1 MEENL
6 QPSETTQTTQMSDK
20 AKKNI
25 GVIVS
30 FFVVLLV
37 VSVVLISRLYPHAKQ
52 QEQLTTNAASPV
64 ANVLYQNKI
73 SPKPTLDTSD
83 AQLDK
88 DLQDAQNSLNT
99 LDTGIT
105 NSAQ

>member
-1 MEENL
+1 MEEN
-6 QPSETTQTTQMSDK
+6 QQTAKITETTQMSSK

-37 VSVVLISRLYPHAKQ
+37 VSVVLVSRLYPHAKQ
-52 QEQLTTNAASPV
+52 QEQLTTNAAAPV
-64 ANVLYQNKI
+64 ADVMYQNKI
-73 SPKPTLDTSD
+73 SPTPTLDTSD

-88 DLQDAQNSLNT
+88 DLQNAQDSLDT
-99 LDTGIT
+99 LDTSIT
-105 NSAQ
+105 NSPQ